1 MSISTLR
8 FSFVL
13 LVIASCLTLS
23 SQSFPCGG
31 RTNCVCDQPTAQEVD
46 CQNVNCNNQIIIFV
60 HGGGHVVATVGLQQR
75 QPVVAF
81 VRTHSRKVGL
91 SDHEESRMETA

>member
-31 RTNCVCDQPTAQEVD
+31 GTNCVCDQPTAQEVD

-60 HGGGHVVATVGLQQR
+60 HGGGYVSCNSWVAAKTTCCGIRENTLAQGGAV
-75 QPVVAF
+75 
-81 VRTHSRKVGL
+81 
-91 SDHEESRMETA
+91 